1 MTDEKIDA
9 KRLAEAMQLAWN
21 EYCDDTGHHP
31 SDIVQR
37 TKTGVPVVRGV
48 QLFAKFEEH
57 GPFVRGTASWYEAR
71 LPQPKGPPVS
81 DDHVTSI
88 ARMLAKPLG
97 PHDSISIEIVKGG
110 DLDLDEMWP
119 DGIPETPT
127 LADAVRVIAET
138 GVRTIARDWFF
149 DEGTL
154 SVNGYHIDDLVAA
167 LDRIQHLQIEGQMS
181 LHNKKK
187 EDDK

>member
-48 QLFAKFEEH
+48 QLFAEFEEH
-57 GPFVRGTASWYEAR
+57 GPFVRYTASWYEVLGKGDKVTR
-71 LPQPKGPPVS
+71 RRREPLP
-81 DDHVTSI
+81 
-88 ARMLAKPLG
+88 A
-97 PHDSISIEIVKGG
+97 GG
-110 DLDLDEMWP
+110 HSPQHITP
-119 DGIPETPT
+119 DPQ
-127 LADAVRVIAET
+127 AVRIPRGPAP
-138 GVRTIARDWFF
+138 GAP
-149 DEGTL
+149 
-154 SVNGYHIDDLVAA
+154 
-167 LDRIQHLQIEGQMS
+167 
-181 LHNKKK
+181 HNKK